1 MQVMA
6 AFADAGRRCN
16 ADETRA
22 KQAAEAAEAA
32 GGKRRRFSLDLR
44 GLKGGAE
51 ATSDATRADMRA
63 ALFAPR
69 PTLTR
74 AGSSGCSV
82 VDASTAAAAT
92 GAATAAGHP
101 GASAAAP
108 APAAGASD
116 FSHKIEAALSHRR
129 SVAAPARAAAVPAQS
144 ALIDALNRK
153 LASSAV
159 SLAAGAPLP
168 PQPPKSLPVPPVP
181 PQPPKSLPVPPVPPK
196 SLPVPPVPPKSLPVP
211 PVPPAPHG
219 MVRRSSSKRL
229 REAAQSEGRPE
240 GRPLGGSPAQGQPT
254 ARGAPPASAEPAAG
268 GMQDLLDALNRR
280 VNMALEKEMKRGP
293 FTPRGTAT

>member
-92 GAATAAGHP
+92 GAATAAGHQ

-129 SVAAPARAAAVPAQS
+129 SVAVPARAAAVPAQS

-168 PQPPKSLPVPPVP
+168 PQPPKP
-181 PQPPKSLPVPPVPPK
+181 
-196 SLPVPPVPPKSLPVP
+196 LPVPPVPPKSLPVP

-240 GRPLGGSPAQGQPT
+240 GRPLGGGPAQGQPT

>member
-101 GASAAAP
+101 GASAAAS

-116 FSHKIEAALSHRR
+116 FSHKIEAAISHRR
-129 SVAAPARAAAVPAQS
+129 SVAVPARAAAVPAQS

-168 PQPPKSLPVPPVP
+168 PQ
-181 PQPPKSLPVPPVPPK
+181 PPK

-254 ARGAPPASAEPAAG
+254 ARGAPLASAEPAAG

-280 VNMALEKEMKRGP
+280 VNMALEKEMRRGS

>member
-51 ATSDATRADMRA
+51 ATSDVTRADMRA

-74 AGSSGCSV
+74 ASSSGCSV

-108 APAAGASD
+108 APAAGTSD
-116 FSHKIEAALSHRR
+116 FSHKIEAALSHGR
-129 SVAAPARAAAVPAQS
+129 SVAAPARAVAVPAQS
-144 ALIDALNRK
+144 ALIDALNRN

-168 PQPPKSLPVPPVP
+168 PQ
-181 PQPPKSLPVPPVPPK
+181 PPK

-240 GRPLGGSPAQGQPT
+240 GRPLGGGPAQGQPT

-293 FTPRGTAT
+293 FTPRGTATWQGHARAFEFSDSDSRQ

>member
-1 MQVMA
+1 MQVMS

-181 PQPPKSLPVPPVPPK
+181 P
-196 SLPVPPVPPKSLPVP
+196 KSLPVP

-254 ARGAPPASAEPAAG
+254 ARSAPAASAEPAAG

-280 VNMALEKEMKRGP
+280 VNMALEKEMKRGS

>member
-1 MQVMA
+1 MA

-101 GASAAAP
+101 GASAAAS

-181 PQPPKSLPVPPVPPK
+181 P
-196 SLPVPPVPPKSLPVP
+196 KSLPVP

-240 GRPLGGSPAQGQPT
+240 GRPLGGGPAQGQPT

>member
-1 MQVMA
+1 MGDQRRMA
-6 AFADAGRRCN
+6 
-16 ADETRA
+16 
-22 KQAAEAAEAA
+22 
-32 GGKRRRFSLDLR
+32 
-44 GLKGGAE
+44 
-51 ATSDATRADMRA
+51 
-63 ALFAPR
+63 P
-69 PTLTR
+69 
-74 AGSSGCSV
+74 
-82 VDASTAAAAT
+82 
-92 GAATAAGHP
+92 
-101 GASAAAP
+101 
-108 APAAGASD
+108 
-116 FSHKIEAALSHRR
+116 LSHRR

-159 SLAAGAPLP
+159 SLAAGAALP

-181 PQPPKSLPVPPVPPK
+181 PQ
-196 SLPVPPVPPKSLPVP
+196 PPKSLPVP

-240 GRPLGGSPAQGQPT
+240 GRPLGGSPAQGQPI
-254 ARGAPPASAEPAAG
+254 ARSAPLASAEPAAG

-280 VNMALEKEMKRGP
+280 VNMALEKEMKRGS

>member
-101 GASAAAP
+101 GASSAAS

-159 SLAAGAPLP
+159 SLAAGAALP
-168 PQPPKSLPVPPVP
+168 PQ
-181 PQPPKSLPVPPVPPK
+181 
-196 SLPVPPVPPKSLPVP
+196 PPKSLPVP

-240 GRPLGGSPAQGQPT
+240 GRPLGGSPAQGQPI
-254 ARGAPPASAEPAAG
+254 ARSAPLASAEPAAG

-280 VNMALEKEMKRGP
+280 VNMALEKEMKRGS

>member
-1 MQVMA
+1 MA

-116 FSHKIEAALSHRR
+116 FSHKIEAAISHRR
-129 SVAAPARAAAVPAQS
+129 SVAVPARAAAVPAQS

-159 SLAAGAPLP
+159 SLAAGAP
-168 PQPPKSLPVPPVP
+168 VP
-181 PQPPKSLPVPPVPPK
+181 PQPPK

-254 ARGAPPASAEPAAG
+254 ARGAPLASAEPAAG

-280 VNMALEKEMKRGP
+280 VNMALEKEMKRGS

>member
-74 AGSSGCSV
+74 ASSSGCSV

-101 GASAAAP
+101 GASAAAS

-159 SLAAGAPLP
+159 SLAAGAALP
-168 PQPPKSLPVPPVP
+168 PQPTKP
-181 PQPPKSLPVPPVPPK
+181 
-196 SLPVPPVPPKSLPVP
+196 LPVPPVPPKSLPVP

-240 GRPLGGSPAQGQPT
+240 GRPLGGSPAQGKPT

>member
-101 GASAAAP
+101 GASAAAS

-168 PQPPKSLPVPPVP
+168 PQPPKP
-181 PQPPKSLPVPPVPPK
+181 LPVPPVPPK
-196 SLPVPPVPPKSLPVP
+196 PLPVP

-254 ARGAPPASAEPAAG
+254 ARSAPPASAEPAAG

>member
-101 GASAAAP
+101 GASAAAA

-129 SVAAPARAAAVPAQS
+129 SVAVPARAAAVPAQS

-159 SLAAGAPLP
+159 SLAAGAALP
-168 PQPPKSLPVPPVP
+168 PQPPKPLPLPPVP
-181 PQPPKSLPVPPVPPK
+181 PQPPK

-254 ARGAPPASAEPAAG
+254 ARSAPPASAEPAAG

-280 VNMALEKEMKRGP
+280 VNMALEKEMKRWS

>member
-101 GASAAAP
+101 GASTPAP
-108 APAAGASD
+108 APAPGASD

-159 SLAAGAPLP
+159 SLAAGAALP

-181 PQPPKSLPVPPVPPK
+181 PQPPKSLPVPPVPP
-196 SLPVPPVPPKSLPVP
+196 
-211 PVPPAPHG
+211 APHG

-229 REAAQSEGRPE
+229 REGAQSEGRPE

-254 ARGAPPASAEPAAG
+254 ARSAPPASAEPAAG

-280 VNMALEKEMKRGP
+280 VNMALEKEMKRGS